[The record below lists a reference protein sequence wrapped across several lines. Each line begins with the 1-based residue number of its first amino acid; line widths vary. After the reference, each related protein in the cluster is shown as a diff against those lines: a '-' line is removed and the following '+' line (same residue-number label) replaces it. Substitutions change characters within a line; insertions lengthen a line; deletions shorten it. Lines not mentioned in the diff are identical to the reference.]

1 MKENGKKLGV
11 QYVWSIHTILF
22 FYFVL
27 HETRV
32 VSLVC
37 ATQVI
42 DILIVLINSVK
53 SSAVGA
59 RQEGDNVS
67 RAVFRRG
74 SWGQALSGA
83 TRSRVQQ
90 QPELACP
97 LCQGHVEGWTVVE
110 AARNF
115 MNSITRSCAL
125 ETCHVMLTL
134 CGSLTG
140 QDWSFKGTFG
150 DASSE
155 YQELSDDDSSEDDFL
170 TELPLDGGL
179 CALLNGYL
187 EAEEGFDEDIN
198 ISLDFELQGDFED
211 AFNESDDDSSE
222 DDFLT
227 ELPLDGG
234 LFDSEAEEEL
244 DEDINISL
252 DFEFELS
259 LFPE

>member
-1 MKENGKKLGV
+1 MYGAST
-11 QYVWSIHTILF
+11 QYCSFTLF
-22 FYFVL
+22 F
-27 HETRV
+27 TRQGL
-32 VSLVC
+32 SAL
-37 ATQVI
+37 
-42 DILIVLINSVK
+42 
-53 SSAVGA
+53 SSTRG
-59 RQEGDNVS
+59 ENVS
-67 RAVFRRG
+67 RTVFRRG

-97 LCQGHVEGWTVVE
+97 LCGGHVEGWTVVE

-115 MNSITRSCAL
+115 MNSKTRSCAL
-125 ETCHVMLTL
+125 ETCNFT
-134 CGSLTG
+134 
-140 QDWSFKGTFG
+140 GTFG
-150 DASSE
+150 DASGE
-155 YQELSDDDSSEDDFL
+155 YQAPSYDDSSEDDFL
-170 TELPLDGGL
+170 TELPLDDGL
-179 CALLNGYL
+179 FDLLNGYL

-259 LFPE
+259 FSFRSEFPSMPWARDRSPSYARGWNTYRSDSGARSQNR